1 MATFMLSAE
10 SKRRSKKVRWHCEGV
25 EQTPFRLADS
35 LSTQPRRQQTKQKG
49 LKIWHCRGLKSRRSN
64 AGSVNATFCPTF
76 VLRVNARA
84 EITRHLAGHEIVA
97 EQRERE
103 LRPLPS
109 PVCYSKTRCV
119 MFSLVEA
126 IILNNPSNPSF
137 LMMFEY

>member
-1 MATFMLSAE
+1 MLSAE

-97 EQRERE
+97 EQRERVASP
-103 LRPLPS
+103 PLPCMLFQDTLCHVFTGGGHYPQQS
-109 PVCYSKTRCV
+109 EQP
-119 MFSLVEA
+119 
-126 IILNNPSNPSF
+126 F
-137 LMMFEY
+137 LFNDV

>member
-1 MATFMLSAE
+1 MLSAE

-103 LRPLPS
+103 SCVPSPPLYAIPRHVVSCFHWWRPLSSTIRATLP
-109 PVCYSKTRCV
+109 
-119 MFSLVEA
+119 F
-126 IILNNPSNPSF
+126 
-137 LMMFEY
+137 